1 MRGRTYAFLVLAA
14 VGAAVVAGL
23 FTIGG
28 PREARRE
35 KFDLHRYD
43 DLAFIARALLC
54 ANRRIAHPVLPE
66 KLNVDSLRAYCSGTE
81 VTAAQLTD
89 KETGA
94 PYAYTRQNDDTF
106 SVCASFHD
114 AKRIATLHPRG
125 ANAAFAFDPDTGCV
139 SGRIR

>member
-1 MRGRTYAFLVLAA
+1 MRGRSYAFLALAV

-35 KFDLHRYD
+35 KFDLQRYD
-43 DLAFIARALLC
+43 DLAFIARSLLC

-66 KLNVDSLRAYCSGTE
+66 KLDVTSLRSYCSGIE

-94 PYAYTRQNDDTF
+94 PYAYTRKGDAAF
-106 SVCASFHD
+106 SVCATFHD
-114 AKRIATLHPRG
+114 AKRIATLRPRG
-125 ANAAFAFDPDTGCV
+125 PNASFAFDPGAGCV